1 VPRFHPVDIHVGAR
15 LRQRRSLV
23 GLSQTKLSESV
34 GLSFRQ
40 IKKYE
45 RGINR
50 ISSSRLY
57 EFAWVLAVPIS
68 YFFDEMPARALSG
81 RPLSGYRRK
90 GFRQAVSTFKQ
101 KKDLLSKRETLEL
114 VRAYEKIDEERV
126 RDSIFEERVR
136 DSIFAAVKALGES
149 GHAKLLTSR
158 RKR

>member
-1 VPRFHPVDIHVGAR
+1 MPRFHPVDIHVGAR

-90 GFRQAVSTFKQ
+90 GFRQAVSKQ
-101 KKDLLSKRETLEL
+101 KEDLLSKRETLEL

-126 RDSIFEERVR
+126 RDSIF
-136 DSIFAAVKALGES
+136 AAVKTLGES